1 MAIARRELTM
11 KVKYLIDQLKKYN
24 PDDEIIVAYWD
35 KEWYD
40 DQCELEI
47 TDEQWQDIVS
57 DGERV
62 VHNMEI
68 GGYLYES
75 AREILDRET
84 TNDTQ

>member
-1 MAIARRELTM
+1 MRVE
-11 KVKYLIDQLKKYN
+11 YLIDQLKKYN

-47 TDEQWQDIVS
+47 TDEQWQDIVG
-57 DGERV
+57 DGDDV
-62 VHNMEI
+62 IDNMDI
-68 GGYLYES
+68 GAYLYEA
-75 AREILDRET
+75 ARVILDAET